1 MLTRTEE
8 TDSDASSG
16 TAADSRPV
24 VAEDGGSDSVS
35 NLETVLSDEPPD
47 EPWAIVSLGGHDL
60 EDTAIANNLSGLDI
74 NSINQEIGVSS
85 LSGTNGVTFDGQTI
99 LSSLGPD
106 ADDEDDAIDGLLLP
120 GPNPASTGSV
130 TGENDDLSIPDTI
143 PSNIRSIRGVGVVNA
158 TTFRQA
164 SSTNQQKHNRKRD
177 TIVLVSFAVL
187 FMGVTVLASTWRRSA
202 LRLEAELAELRQ
214 LKKVEGRNANVATRT
229 GVAQTNAPP
238 LFGDRDKEEEATP
251 FTFADNCYIKAKA
264 SVSLGSCGSEMRDN
278 LQNSSS
284 RIRKRF
290 KSFSRKFEEAFW
302 SFASD
307 DDGDHDGNN
316 STGTLFS
323 SSSFFSTTRPRNAAG
338 GTSQTFSS
346 FNKFWEAK
354 RNCWS
359 KASKQFASDLNAFA
373 NRASESVHQTL
384 NQSNK
389 AIEHGI
395 WSFIDHARD
404 AIEEGTSTLREIKHG
419 EGGEISDPYR
429 GDGTNLMEGFR
440 IIFSNITLVRR
451 IAREIPSLGSAK

>member
-8 TDSDASSG
+8 TDSDESSG
-16 TAADSRPV
+16 TAAADGRPAV
-24 VAEDGGSDSVS
+24 EENESSDSVS
-35 NLETVLSDEPPD
+35 NLEAIPDEPPD

-60 EDTAIANNLSGLDI
+60 EDTAIANNLSGLDL
-74 NSINQEIGVSS
+74 NSINEESGVSS

-120 GPNPASTGSV
+120 GPKPASTGSV

-187 FMGVTVLASTWRRSA
+187 FMGVTFLASTWRRSA
-202 LRLEAELAELRQ
+202 LRLEVELAELRQ

-238 LFGDRDKEEEATP
+238 LFGDRDKEEETTP

-278 LQNSSS
+278 LHNASS

-290 KSFSRKFEEAFW
+290 KSFSHKFEEAFW

-307 DDGDHDGNN
+307 DGGNHDGNN
-316 STGTLFS
+316 STGTFFS
-323 SSSFFSTTRPRNAAG
+323 SSSFFSTTRPRNTAG
-338 GTSQTFSS
+338 GTSQTFPS

-354 RNCWS
+354 RKCWN

-373 NRASESVHQTL
+373 YRASESVHQTL

-404 AIEEGTSTLREIKHG
+404 AIEEGTSALREIKHDKVK
-419 EGGEISDPYR
+419 EVSDPHS
-429 GDGTNLMEGFR
+429 GDGTNLIEGFR
-440 IIFSNITLVRR
+440 IIFSNITSVKR

>member
-8 TDSDASSG
+8 TDSDESSG
-16 TAADSRPV
+16 AAADRRPAM
-24 VAEDGGSDSVS
+24 AEDGGSDSVS
-35 NLETVLSDEPPD
+35 NLQTVDEAPD

-60 EDTAIANNLSGLDI
+60 EDTAIANNLSGLDL
-74 NSINQEIGVSS
+74 NSINQESGVSS

-143 PSNIRSIRGVGVVNA
+143 PSNIRSIRDVGVVNA
-158 TTFRQA
+158 TTSRQA

-187 FMGVTVLASTWRRSA
+187 FMGVTFLASTWRRSA

-214 LKKVEGRNANVATRT
+214 QKKAEGRNANVATRT
-229 GVAQTNAPP
+229 GIAQTNAPP
-238 LFGDRDKEEEATP
+238 LFGDREEATP

-278 LQNSSS
+278 LHNASS

-290 KSFSRKFEEAFW
+290 KSFSHKFEEAFW

-307 DDGDHDGNN
+307 DGGNHDGNN
-316 STGTLFS
+316 STGTFFS
-323 SSSFFSTTRPRNAAG
+323 SLSFFSTRPRNTAG
-338 GTSQTFSS
+338 GTSQTFPS

-354 RNCWS
+354 RNCWN

-404 AIEEGTSTLREIKHG
+404 AIEKGTSALREIKHG
-419 EGGEISDPYR
+419 EGEEVSDPHS
-429 GDGTNLMEGFR
+429 GDGTNLIEGFR
-440 IIFSNITLVRR
+440 IIFSNITSVKL